1 MKRRLNPVLM
11 AALIGAA
18 VGAILTGRLKL
29 RGLRLPEGNQ
39 WYSGDDKLIA
49 HWPFLLVSVLAWSLL
64 SIYREAAAKKA
75 SAAKSSESQSSRG
88 VHVFLVNAAMLLVLI
103 PIRGWGRFEPALPAI
118 MAAGLAI
125 QALGIL
131 LAVWA
136 RVHLGRNW
144 SGAISIKVEHQ
155 LVRSGPY
162 RLLRHPIYTG
172 LLTMYLGT
180 ALTTGEWHAALGVAL
195 AVFAYWRK
203 IRLEEATMDTAF
215 GAAYETY
222 RRSTWA
228 LIPGMF

>member
-1 MKRRLNPVLM
+1 MQRPLNPVLK

-18 VGAILTGRLKL
+18 IGAILAARVKLK
-29 RGLRLPEGNQ
+29 GLRLSDGDH

-49 HWPFLLVSVLAWSLL
+49 HWPFLLVTVLAWSLF
-64 SIYREAAAKKA
+64 SIYWEAAAKSA
-75 SAAKSSESQSSRG
+75 SAAKSSESQTSRG

-103 PIRGWGRFEPALPAI
+103 PIRGWGRFEPALAGI
-118 MAAGLAI
+118 MGTGLAI

-162 RLLRHPIYTG
+162 KLLRHPIYTG

-180 ALTTGEWHAALGVAL
+180 ALTTGEWHAALGFTLAL
-195 AVFAYWRK
+195 FAYWRK
-203 IRLEEATMDTAF
+203 IRLEEATMDAAF
-215 GAAYETY
+215 GADYETY

>member
-18 VGAILTGRLKL
+18 AGAIVARRLKL
-29 RGLRLPEGNQ
+29 RGLRLPGGNQ

-49 HWPFLLVSVLAWSLL
+49 HWPFLLVTVLAWSLF
-64 SIYREAAAKKA
+64 SIYWEVAAKSA

-88 VHVFLVNAAMLLVLI
+88 VHVFLVNVAMLLVLI
-103 PIRGWGRFEPALPAI
+103 PIRGWGRFEPALAGI
-118 MAAGLAI
+118 IGAGLAI

-131 LAVWA
+131 LAIWA

-172 LLTMYLGT
+172 LLMMYLGA

-203 IRLEEATMDTAF
+203 IRLEEATMDAAF
-215 GAAYETY
+215 GTDYEIY
-222 RRSTWA
+222 RRA